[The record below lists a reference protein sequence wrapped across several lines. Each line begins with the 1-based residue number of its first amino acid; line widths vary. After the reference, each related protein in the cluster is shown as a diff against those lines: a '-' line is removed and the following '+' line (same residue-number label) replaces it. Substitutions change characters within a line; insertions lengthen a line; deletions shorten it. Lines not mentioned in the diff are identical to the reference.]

1 MNTILQVYVSLISNQ
16 LNNTMRVL
24 TLLAT
29 LMLPLTVITGI
40 YGMNF
45 DNMPE
50 LRWRYGYYVVLAAML
65 ALGGG
70 MVMYFRKRKW
80 L

>member
-1 MNTILQVYVSLISNQ
+1 MQAYLSMVSNK

-24 TLLAT
+24 TVIAT
-29 LMLPLTVITGI
+29 MMLPLTVITGI

-45 DNMPE
+45 DHMPE
-50 LRWRYGYYVVLAAML
+50 LRWHYGYYMVIFVMVCVA
-65 ALGGG
+65 GG
-70 MVMYFRKRKW
+70 MIVYFRRRNW